1 MAEKQKEYKA
11 ILKLKADTR
20 QLDKAQKK
28 VDKLCDTLEKA
39 NSLYDEL
46 ASEEI
51 EIGITSYVQQ
61 CRHSEGKYCFRFLWE
76 MICRNV
82 DKVRQV
88 LQEML
93 VS

>member
-28 VDKLCDTLEKA
+28 VEKLCDTLEKA

-51 EIGITSYVQQ
+51 EIGITSEI
-61 CRHSEGKYCFRFLWE
+61 RKP
-76 MICRNV
+76 CRNV
-82 DKVRQV
+82 GKCWLRGLRQRFSRNADK
-88 LQEML
+88 
-93 VS
+93 